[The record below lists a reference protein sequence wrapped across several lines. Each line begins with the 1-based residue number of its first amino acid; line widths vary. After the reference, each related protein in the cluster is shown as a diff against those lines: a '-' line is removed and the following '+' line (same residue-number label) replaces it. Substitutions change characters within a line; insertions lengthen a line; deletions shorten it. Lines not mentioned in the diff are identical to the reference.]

1 MDDQI
6 HFALV
11 GRPMHRPCASC
22 SGSLGARWSGDNRT
36 TKLRLYA
43 RAGVREYW
51 VVSVAG
57 EWIEVY
63 RSPEGDGYR
72 ERRRPGLGERVTPA
86 AFADVG
92 IDVDEV
98 FA

>member
-1 MDDQI
+1 
-6 HFALV
+6 
-11 GRPMHRPCASC
+11 
-22 SGSLGARWSGDNRT
+22 
-36 TKLRLYA
+36 
-43 RAGVREYW
+43 
-51 VVSVAG
+51 VSVAG

-72 ERRRPGLGERVTPA
+72 ERRRASLGERVAPA
-86 AFADVG
+86 AFADVS